1 MKKEPKKTPGENV
14 WVATMELRW
23 KAIDESTEDYFYNNE
38 LQQLF
43 KCISGPKAGEYEYRK
58 VPFVY

>member
-1 MKKEPKKTPGENV
+1 MKKEPKKNPGENV
-14 WVATMELRW
+14 WVTTMQLRW
-23 KAIDESTEDYFYNNE
+23 KAIEGNKEDYFYNNE

-43 KCISGPKAGEYEYRK
+43 KCIKGPQEGACIWKK